1 MIDMTKKKRVVVK
14 VGTSTLTHSTGLLNI
29 RRVEQLVKTLADL
42 QNAGHEIIL
51 VSSGAVGLGRAKLG
65 IKERPK
71 DTPTR
76 QACAA
81 VGQCELM
88 YLYDNLFSEYSL
100 NVAQLLLTKY
110 ILLEDRRINVQNA
123 LNRIIELGSI
133 PIVNENDTVSIDEL
147 ELEMGE
153 NDSLAANVAVLAN
166 ADLLII
172 MSDIEGLFDKDPH
185 KYDDAELIPVVPEIT
200 EEIKAIAG
208 GAGSSLGTGGMAT
221 KIKAAE
227 ICKNGGIDLII
238 MNGRDPRHLYK
249 VFENKPIGTLLQL
262 TGRYSKMS
270 YIDILGQKA
279 KACKKDIAFASTT
292 QKNDALLEIA
302 HILRVCKDDIIEANK
317 VDLENGRMRKMSE
330 AMLDRL
336 ALNDSRIEGMAKAC
350 EELAQLDDPVGEVVS
365 GSTRPN
371 GMKIEKV
378 RVPMGVIGIIFEAR
392 PNVTVDGAIL
402 CLKSGNAVILR
413 GGKEAINSNKM
424 LADLM
429 RKAVQRAG
437 FSPDIIQLVEDTD
450 RGIALDMMKANDYI
464 DVLIPRGGAQLI
476 KAVVQSAT
484 VPVIE
489 TGTGNCHVYVDA
501 SADIKWL

>member
-1 MIDMTKKKRVVVK
+1 MLSTENNNKDMIKMIDMTKKKRVVVK

-88 YLYDNLFSEYSL
+88 YLYDNL
-100 NVAQLLLTKY
+100 
-110 ILLEDRRINVQNA
+110 LLEDRRINVQNA

-249 VFENKPIGTLLQL
+249 VFENKPIGTLF
-262 TGRYSKMS
+262 T
-270 YIDILGQKA
+270 
-279 KACKKDIAFASTT
+279 
-292 QKNDALLEIA
+292 
-302 HILRVCKDDIIEANK
+302 AN
-317 VDLENGRMRKMSE
+317 
-330 AMLDRL
+330 
-336 ALNDSRIEGMAKAC
+336 
-350 EELAQLDDPVGEVVS
+350 GEV
-365 GSTRPN
+365 
-371 GMKIEKV
+371 
-378 RVPMGVIGIIFEAR
+378 
-392 PNVTVDGAIL
+392 
-402 CLKSGNAVILR
+402 
-413 GGKEAINSNKM
+413 
-424 LADLM
+424 
-429 RKAVQRAG
+429 
-437 FSPDIIQLVEDTD
+437 
-450 RGIALDMMKANDYI
+450 
-464 DVLIPRGGAQLI
+464 
-476 KAVVQSAT
+476 
-484 VPVIE
+484 
-489 TGTGNCHVYVDA
+489 
-501 SADIKWL
+501 

>member
-110 ILLEDRRINVQNA
+110 ILLEDRKINVQNA

-172 MSDIEGLFDKDPH
+172 MSDIEGLFDKDILAILD
-185 KYDDAELIPVVPEIT
+185 KY
-200 EEIKAIAG
+200 
-208 GAGSSLGTGGMAT
+208 
-221 KIKAAE
+221 
-227 ICKNGGIDLII
+227 
-238 MNGRDPRHLYK
+238 
-249 VFENKPIGTLLQL
+249 
-262 TGRYSKMS
+262 
-270 YIDILGQKA
+270 
-279 KACKKDIAFASTT
+279 
-292 QKNDALLEIA
+292 
-302 HILRVCKDDIIEANK
+302 
-317 VDLENGRMRKMSE
+317 
-330 AMLDRL
+330 
-336 ALNDSRIEGMAKAC
+336 
-350 EELAQLDDPVGEVVS
+350 
-365 GSTRPN
+365 
-371 GMKIEKV
+371 GMK
-378 RVPMGVIGIIFEAR
+378 
-392 PNVTVDGAIL
+392 VTEVEYIVQWAEEHRSYEQKYKEQL
-402 CLKSGNAVILR
+402 CFHMCELFDVKQINCGLMENYSVEYTAQKLR
-413 GGKEAINSNKM
+413 E
-424 LADLM
+424 LC
-429 RKAVQRAG
+429 QRAG
-437 FSPDIIQLVEDTD
+437 KL
-450 RGIALDMMKANDYI
+450 
-464 DVLIPRGGAQLI
+464 
-476 KAVVQSAT
+476 
-484 VPVIE
+484 
-489 TGTGNCHVYVDA
+489 
-501 SADIKWL
+501 